1 MNIRSKVTTLVATL
15 FVALGVT
22 AFLVAWYVLMPSFAA
37 LEHSEA
43 EVAMRRIQ
51 FALDRTFAQL
61 ALSVASWGNW
71 TDAWRFAEDHNQTFA
86 AEQVTA
92 AGLRNLNVSTLIFS
106 DPSGHFIA
114 SATLDLQTDQPLDL
128 DFTARRALTSDFP
141 WRANF
146 REGRRVQGFVQTNR
160 GILMAAAAPVLD
172 GFGHGPARGMVIIG
186 RLLTPREVEEI
197 GAQAQA
203 ALSTVAALNPGRGN
217 RLVETGSAMQVF
229 HSFDDVYG
237 RPILTLRVDMP
248 REITRRGYAAV
259 HYAFGYF
266 MLAAVMIVALLV
278 ILLNRAVVNRLARVT
293 RHAVAIGGGAD
304 PTVRL
309 DFEGKDEIAVLA
321 REFDRMV
328 EHVVRLG
335 YCDSLTGLAN
345 REQANRRLHSALDAA
360 HRQGRPLAL
369 MYVDLDNF
377 KRINDTLGHGIGDEV
392 LVTAAERLCSALRS
406 DAESREPDQLSINR
420 AGDLARLGG
429 DEFMVVLPEI
439 GSSEDAARVAERL
452 IAALQEPMLLSKHTV
467 VVTPSIG
474 IAIAPT
480 DGTDAGSLLRHADLA
495 MYFCKRRAPGSYAF
509 FDVSMNEGALQR
521 YTIESKLRGALERGE
536 LSLHYQP
543 QISMSTSEVTG
554 MEALLRW
561 THPELGVVPP
571 SEFIPIAEA
580 SGLIVP
586 IGEWVLRTACQQ
598 ARKWHEEG
606 LAVPRISVNVAA
618 RQFAMHNFAA
628 QVAGI
633 LAEVG
638 LTSSLLE
645 LEITESMI
653 MLEEAR
659 AARLMDQLHA
669 IGVSIAID
677 DFGTG
682 YSNFQRLHRMAID
695 RLKMDRSFIRDLGN
709 DTGDRAIAAAILSMA
724 RVLNVEVVAEGV
736 ETFAQFRFLQE
747 HQCAHCQGFLLSRA
761 LPAGEARLLLE
772 RAREKFEGSPTQRLR
787 RLSRAES

>member
-1 MNIRSKVTTLVATL
+1 MLFRS
-15 FVALGVT
+15 
-22 AFLVAWYVLMPSFAA
+22 
-37 LEHSEA
+37 
-43 EVAMRRIQ
+43 R
-51 FALDRTFAQL
+51 
-61 ALSVASWGNW
+61 
-71 TDAWRFAEDHNQTFA
+71 
-86 AEQVTA
+86 
-92 AGLRNLNVSTLIFS
+92 
-106 DPSGHFIA
+106 SG
-114 SATLDLQTDQPLDL
+114 
-128 DFTARRALTSDFP
+128 
-141 WRANF
+141 
-146 REGRRVQGFVQTNR
+146 
-160 GILMAAAAPVLD
+160 
-172 GFGHGPARGMVIIG
+172 
-186 RLLTPREVEEI
+186 
-197 GAQAQA
+197 
-203 ALSTVAALNPGRGN
+203 
-217 RLVETGSAMQVF
+217 
-229 HSFDDVYG
+229 
-237 RPILTLRVDMP
+237 
-248 REITRRGYAAV
+248 
-259 HYAFGYF
+259 
-266 MLAAVMIVALLV
+266 
-278 ILLNRAVVNRLARVT
+278 
-293 RHAVAIGGGAD
+293 
-304 PTVRL
+304 
-309 DFEGKDEIAVLA
+309 
-321 REFDRMV
+321 
-328 EHVVRLG
+328 
-335 YCDSLTGLAN
+335 
-345 REQANRRLHSALDAA
+345 
-360 HRQGRPLAL
+360 
-369 MYVDLDNF
+369 
-377 KRINDTLGHGIGDEV
+377 
-392 LVTAAERLCSALRS
+392 
-406 DAESREPDQLSINR
+406 AESREPDQLSINR

-543 QISMSTSEVTG
+543 QISLSTSEVTG

-638 LTSSLLE
+638 LTSTLLE

-724 RVLNVEVVAEGV
+724 RVLKVEVVAEGV